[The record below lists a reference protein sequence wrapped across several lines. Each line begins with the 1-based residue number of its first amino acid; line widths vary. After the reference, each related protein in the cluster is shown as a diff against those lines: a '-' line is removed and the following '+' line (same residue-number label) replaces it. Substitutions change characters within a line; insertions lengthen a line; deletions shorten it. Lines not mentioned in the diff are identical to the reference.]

1 MQNALA
7 TKIAMLRPAAFGFN
21 SQTAGSNSFQQV
33 LDNTTSVHLKALAEF
48 DAAVAEIKAA
58 GVQVELLHDQ
68 AEPPKP
74 DAIFLNNWFSTHAD
88 GHLLL
93 YPMRA
98 PNRQLE
104 VMPEHIAW
112 LESRPAHHQ
121 TIDLRLTAASN
132 QTLEGTGSIVFDH
145 AHQLAVAVKSVR
157 TSPELLKEVA
167 ALLGYKALLLE
178 AADAQNREIY
188 HTNVVM
194 SISPK
199 LAICCFKAL
208 RDSDQAALL
217 AALLQRNGR
226 RVVPVSMEQMQSFCC
241 NALVVQTTDGQ
252 PRTLLSETAWNA
264 FEAHQKLWI
273 TEVAEP
279 LVLRIPTIESV
290 GGGSVRCMLAEL
302 W

>member
-1 MQNALA
+1 
-7 TKIAMLRPAAFGFN
+7 MLRPAAFGFN
-21 SQTAGSNSFQQV
+21 SQTAGSNSFQKAAPEADVQAQV
-33 LDNTTSVHLKALAEF
+33 LTEF
-48 DAAVAEIKAA
+48 DAAVANIKAA
-58 GVQVELLHDQ
+58 GIQVQLLYDK

-74 DAIFLNNWFSTHAD
+74 DAIFLNNWFSTHAS

-93 YPMRA
+93 YPMLA

-104 VMPEHIAW
+104 VRSEHIA
-112 LESRPAHHQ
+112 LLQSREAHRQ

-132 QTLEGTGSIVFDH
+132 QVLEGTGSIVFDH
-145 AHQLAVAVKSVR
+145 AHQLAVAVNSAR
-157 TSPELLKEVA
+157 TSPKLLKEVA
-167 ALLGYKALLLE
+167 ALLGYKALLFE
-178 AADAQNREIY
+178 AADAQGREIY

-208 RDSDQAALL
+208 RDTDQAALL

-226 RVVPVSMEQMQSFCC
+226 RVIPVSLAQMASFCC
-241 NALVVQTTDGQ
+241 NALVVQATNGQ
-252 PRTLLSETAWNA
+252 SRILLSETAWNA
-264 FEAHQKLWI
+264 FEAHQQLWI
-273 TEVAEP
+273 AEVAEP
-279 LVLRIPTIESV
+279 LVLHIPTIETV